1 MPPTFLPPIEGVDD
15 TITALA
21 AAVLACFATS
31 AALYACAS
39 CGGQS
44 AQQRVHVDEAEGIR
58 AFARNRHDDGGGNR
72 NDVADGNAEAEGEP
86 DAAPQCPICIDP
98 CEAGIETNCAH
109 TFCSGCFIALW
120 RHRHRAAVRCPCCRR
135 PVTTL
140 LRTGPTAAGDEAQAE
155 TDREVAAF
163 NRRFSGA
170 PRRFIEY
177 VRDIPVLLRWVFL
190 EPSDAAR
197 PFAARRMRVVLLAFL
212 VLLGVVLTA
221 LYVVLPFDLL
231 PEATLGAVGLV
242 DDVAAVLA
250 LVYYVGLLLRQHINN
265 RARPG
270 GGGVGG

>member
-15 TITALA
+15 TITTLA
-21 AAVLACFATS
+21 ATMLACFATS

-44 AQQRVHVDEAEGIR
+44 AQHRVHADEAEGIR
-58 AFARNRHDDGGGNR
+58 AFARIRYDDGGGNG
-72 NDVADGNAEAEGEP
+72 NDVADADANAEGEGEP
-86 DAAPQCPICIDP
+86 DAAPLCPICIDP
-98 CEAGIETNCAH
+98 CVAGVETNCAH

-177 VRDIPVLLRWVFL
+177 VRDIPVLLRWAFL
-190 EPSDAAR
+190 EPS
-197 PFAARRMRVVLLAFL
+197 FASRRMRVLLLVFL
-212 VLLGVVLTA
+212 VLLGVILTA

-231 PEATLGAVGLV
+231 PESTLGAVGLV

-250 LVYYVGLLLRQHINN
+250 LVVYVGLLLRQHTNN
-265 RARPG
+265 RAQLG